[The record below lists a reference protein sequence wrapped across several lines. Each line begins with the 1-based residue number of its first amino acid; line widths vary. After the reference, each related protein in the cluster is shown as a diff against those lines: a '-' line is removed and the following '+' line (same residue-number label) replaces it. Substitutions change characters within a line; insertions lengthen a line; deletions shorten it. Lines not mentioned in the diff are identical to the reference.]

1 MTNTSNQMYM
11 AGKLIRTRMRTS
23 NGLLSLILVCRE
35 LVQVVMAATAEM
47 ALQNFPKQIPFQQ
60 AVGHW

>member
-1 MTNTSNQMYM
+1 MTAESFFF
-11 AGKLIRTRMRTS
+11 S
-23 NGLLSLILVCRE
+23 VCRE
-35 LVQVVMAATAEM
+35 LVQAVMAAAGEM